1 MNVSLER
8 AIRLHDRQPVRDRM
22 REDVLRGLRRNPKR
36 LPSKY
41 FYDARGSELFERICE
56 QPEYYLTR
64 VELAILREHIGEI
77 ADAIGPEALLME
89 YGSGSGL
96 KTRLLLRHLQSP
108 VAYVPVEIAREALL
122 ESISS
127 LAGEFPD
134 VEMLPVRADF
144 TQPLALPRPSRR
156 ARRTVIFFPGSTIGN
171 FEAGEAVK
179 LLRQVHAQ
187 IGRDGAALI
196 GVDLKKDRAAL
207 EAAYNDAA
215 GVTAEFTLNLL
226 ARCNRELGAD
236 FDLAAFRHRARWNAL
251 AGRIETH
258 ILSLCGQSVRIGNE
272 TFRFDAGEAMLVEY
286 SCKYSPG
293 DFARLAARAGLR
305 VGRIWTDPQSRFS
318 LQWLEND
325 GVPRPGGV

>member
-1 MNVSLER
+1 MSASPQR
-8 AIRLHDRQPVRDRM
+8 AIRLHDRQPVSDRM

-77 ADAIGPEALLME
+77 ADAIGPDALLME

-96 KTRLLLRHLQSP
+96 KTRFLLRHLDRP
-108 VAYVPVEIAREALL
+108 VAYMPVEISRAALL
-122 ESISS
+122 ESIRS
-127 LAGEFPD
+127 LAGEFAEI
-134 VEMLPVRADF
+134 EMLPVCADF
-144 TQPLALPRPSRR
+144 SGPLALPQPLRP
-156 ARRTVIFFPGSTIGN
+156 ARRRILFFPGSTIGN
-171 FEAGEAVK
+171 FETDEAVE
-179 LLRQVHAQ
+179 LLRRMHAQ

-196 GVDLKKDRAAL
+196 GVDLKKDPSEL

-215 GVTAEFTLNLL
+215 GVTAAFTLNLL
-226 ARCNRELGAD
+226 ARCNREIGAD
-236 FDLAAFRHRARWNAL
+236 FDPAAFRHRARWNAL

-258 ILSLCGQSVRIGNE
+258 VLSARRQDVRIGGE
-272 TFRFDAGEAMLVEY
+272 KFRFEACEAMLVEY
-286 SCKYSPG
+286 SCKYSPE

-305 VGRIWTDPQSRFS
+305 VGRVWTDRQSRFS
-318 LQWLEND
+318 LQWLESD
-325 GVPRPGGV
+325 ARH

>member
-1 MNVSLER
+1 MNASLQR
-8 AIRLHDRQPVRDRM
+8 AIRLHNLQPVCNRM
-22 REDVLRGLRRNPKR
+22 REDVLHGLRLPHKR

-77 ADAIGPEALLME
+77 AEAVGPDALLME

-96 KTRLLLRHLQSP
+96 KTRLLLRRLQSP
-108 VAYVPVEIAREALL
+108 AAYVPVEIAREALL
-122 ESISS
+122 ESLGA
-127 LAGEFPD
+127 LAEEFT
-134 VEMLPVRADF
+134 EIELLPVCADF
-144 TQPLALPRPSRR
+144 TQPLALPQPSRP
-156 ARRTVIFFPGSTIGN
+156 ARRTVAFFPGSTIGN
-171 FEAGEAVK
+171 FDHDEAVR
-179 LLRQVHAQ
+179 LLRQMRAQ

-196 GVDLKKDRAAL
+196 GVDLKKDRAEL

-236 FDLAAFRHRARWNAL
+236 FDPGCFRHRARWNAL

-258 ILSLCGQSVRIGNE
+258 VLSACRQSVSIAGE
-272 TFRFDAGEAMLVEY
+272 IFRFAADEPMLVEY
-286 SCKYSPG
+286 SCKYAP
-293 DFARLAARAGLR
+293 DEFARLAARAGLR
-305 VGRIWTDPQSRFS
+305 VRCAWTDSRSRFS
-318 LQWLEND
+318 LQWLESEALN
-325 GVPRPGGV
+325 